1 MEECQGWRQAGCL
14 LQGACIKC
22 LLFINHITTWSN
34 SIPFSSPKEE
44 QLATFQG
51 RSEKYRNFQI
61 CRRHLCRFYQI
72 NISCYLITQMASILR
87 INNLVWFLMPII
99 AARKVDNLITFI
111 SRLLI
116 KNHLSLYTKS
126 ILACI

>member
-1 MEECQGWRQAGCL
+1 MEECQGWRQAGCK
-14 LQGACIKC
+14 QYKY
-22 LLFINHITTWSN
+22 HRTTWSN

-61 CRRHLCRFYQI
+61 GRRHLFRFYQI
-72 NISCYLITQMASILR
+72 NILCYLITQMAPIIR

-99 AARKVDNLITFI
+99 AARKVLKTIIFIAITKE
-111 SRLLI
+111 L
-116 KNHLSLYTKS
+116 
-126 ILACI
+126 